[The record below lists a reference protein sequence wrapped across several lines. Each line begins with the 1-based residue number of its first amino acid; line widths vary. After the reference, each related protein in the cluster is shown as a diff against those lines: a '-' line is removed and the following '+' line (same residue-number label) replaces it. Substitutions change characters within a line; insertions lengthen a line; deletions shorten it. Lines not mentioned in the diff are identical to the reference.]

1 MAVKLKKLTMKQTK
15 TKIALEL
22 LIVVLFSS
30 CAVLHVTPS
39 KKNGTI
45 EFTEEVA
52 NEKYN
57 FIYQNSQNSPD
68 LAKLKE
74 FYRLDSIAGSGN
86 AEFRRILN
94 LLKWTNSRWEH
105 SASNQPSKSNTLTIL
120 QEAET
125 GEKFRCV
132 EYGIVLRSVLASDNL
147 PSRTLG
153 LKTKDVEVTRFG
165 AGHVLTEVWSSE
177 FNKWFMLD
185 GQFNVVPVL
194 DNIPLSAVEF
204 QRAIVQ
210 NKDYKLVDAD
220 GTISE
225 DRKKNYM
232 KFLPPYLFY
241 FDFLFDQREI
251 PYDSLYKVNDKGV
264 LMLAPVGAKKPT
276 VFQRKFELD
285 FVEYTTNINDFYK
298 KP

>member
-1 MAVKLKKLTMKQTK
+1 MKQTK

-39 KKNGTI
+39 KRIGTI

-74 FYRLDSIAGSGN
+74 FYRLDSVAGSGN
-86 AEFRRILN
+86 AEFKRILN

-105 SASNQPSKSNTLTIL
+105 SASNQPSKSNTITIL

-153 LKTKDVEVTRFG
+153 LKTKDVEVTHFG

-264 LMLAPVGAKKPT
+264 LMLVPVGAKKPT
-276 VFQRKFELD
+276 VFQRKFEMD